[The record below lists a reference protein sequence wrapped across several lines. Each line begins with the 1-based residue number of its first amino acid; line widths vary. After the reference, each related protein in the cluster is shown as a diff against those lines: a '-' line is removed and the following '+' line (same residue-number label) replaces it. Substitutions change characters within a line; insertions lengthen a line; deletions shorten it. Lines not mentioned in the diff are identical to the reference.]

1 MQEFPFEISN
11 ERIITDSQTLHYKAI
26 LKITASLLNKWIIK
40 MIPVLVIGSIV
51 ILICIRP
58 EETKEFLTEF
68 LDWLSR
74 HRFIGPFVLCVALAV
89 ATVLLL
95 PGTIVTLG
103 TGVALMKAYKSAWLA
118 VLVGS
123 LSVFIGTWLGSIL
136 AMLIAR
142 YLFRE

>member
-1 MQEFPFEISN
+1 M
-11 ERIITDSQTLHYKAI
+11 
-26 LKITASLLNKWIIK
+26 
-40 MIPVLVIGSIV
+40 VIGSIV

-58 EETKEFLTEF
+58 EETKEFLTQF

-74 HRFIGPFVLCVALAV
+74 HRFVGPFVLCVALAV

-103 TGVALMKAYKSAWLA
+103 TGVALMKAYQNAWLA
-118 VLVGS
+118 VAVGS

-142 YLFRE
+142 YLFRDYAVKCARKYKIVSAIDKAIETEGCKLMLLMRMCPLIPFNV